1 MGIFSCLTF
10 RWRNWEAICAWVK
23 RRSPGCPNELCSLL
37 AKPRCGFRVY
47 KTCQNKVGWP
57 TTSVPRMCLHELA
70 GSCFQLGASPPS
82 GRGAK
87 SMNSEQGLGD
97 ESCWSISVLVFPFWS
112 LLERSQLYDGLQASS
127 CVGSNL
133 GTKNA
138 YFYVSSCYQVCVVLA
153 GHRSSSF
160 TCLTPTA
167 FPAACRN
174 QRSSSK
180 AEIRL
185 VAIKNIKGGNFKEIY
200 LWCG

>member
-1 MGIFSCLTF
+1 MSEQGGVAQNVCPQDVPAQTCWFLFS
-10 RWRNWEAICAWVK
+10 A
-23 RRSPGCPNELCSLL
+23 GCI
-37 AKPRCGFRVY
+37 
-47 KTCQNKVGWP
+47 
-57 TTSVPRMCLHELA
+57 TTI
-70 GSCFQLGASPPS
+70 
-82 GRGAK
+82 RGAK